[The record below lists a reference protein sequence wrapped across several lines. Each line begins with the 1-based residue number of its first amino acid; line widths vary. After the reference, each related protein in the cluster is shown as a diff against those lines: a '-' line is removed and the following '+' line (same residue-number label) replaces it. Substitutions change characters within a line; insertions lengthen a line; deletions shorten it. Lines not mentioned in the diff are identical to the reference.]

1 MKASANFE
9 NSSESALE
17 PCKID
22 HIYSSLL
29 ARLLGPQLSMNSDFL
44 SLVSQG
50 LLPLPWWGYV
60 VLALALTHVTIAAV
74 TIFLHR
80 SQAHRGLDLHPIV
93 SHFFRFWLWLT
104 TGMVTKEWVAIH
116 RKHHARVETADDPHS
131 PQTRGIGT
139 VLLEG
144 AELYRMESTNAETLE
159 RYGAGTPDDWLE
171 RNLYSRFSWEGVGL
185 MLMVDLVLCGP
196 IGLTIW
202 AVQMAWIP
210 ITAAGIVNGLGH
222 YWGYR
227 NFSSEDAS
235 RNIVPCGIVIGG
247 EELHNNHHA
256 YGTSA
261 KLSSRWYEF
270 DLGWAYIRCL
280 ETFGLAKVRKVAL
293 RIRLDRDKLHAD
305 LETLQS
311 VITHRYAVLTSYARS
326 LKQAFA
332 CVVAS
337 LREPAR
343 RGALSVDIRSLRR
356 LRRWFQSDGR
366 DLPESERARLAPALE
381 SSKALQTI
389 YAMRQELTAL
399 WQRSNESREQLLA
412 RLQDWCH
419 RAEASDI
426 VPLRNFSRELRSYS

>member
-1 MKASANFE
+1 
-9 NSSESALE
+9 
-17 PCKID
+17 
-22 HIYSSLL
+22 
-29 ARLLGPQLSMNSDFL
+29 MNQDFL
-44 SLVSQG
+44 SFVSQG

-60 VLALALTHVTIAAV
+60 ALTLALTHVTIAAV

-80 SQAHRGLDLHPIV
+80 GQAHRGLDLHPAA
-93 SHFFRFWLWLT
+93 SHFFRFWLWMT

-131 PQTRGIGT
+131 PQTRGIRT

-144 AELYRMESTNAETLE
+144 AELYRAESTNAETLE
-159 RYGAGTPDDWLE
+159 KYGAGTPDDWLE
-171 RNLYSRFSWEGVGL
+171 RNVYSRFTWEGVGL
-185 MLMVDLVLCGP
+185 MLMVDIVLCGP

-227 NFSSEDAS
+227 NFSCEDAS
-235 RNIVPCGIVIGG
+235 RNVVPWGILIGG

-280 ETFGLAKVRKVAL
+280 EALGLAKVRKVAP
-293 RIRLDRDKLHAD
+293 RIKFDRENLHAD

-326 LKQAFA
+326 LKQAFRGEIA
-332 CVVAS
+332 G
-337 LREPAR
+337 LRERAR
-343 RGALSVDIRSLRR
+343 RGELSVDMRSLRR
-356 LRRWFQSDGR
+356 LRRWFHSDGR

-426 VPLRNFSRELRSYS
+426 IPLRNFSRELRSYR